1 MQMTKYYPT
10 DELVPGMVTA
20 GEVRTKGGQ
29 LIVENGVSLTDRLI
43 SRIKFYAI
51 PQVSVTEDPIPVTK
65 KEEQTDVPTYVVK
78 PETQAPSY
86 SQKVVRSKEFQNF
99 QISYSRVIATYRTVL
114 EDCVI
119 YHKSLNYEQLLS
131 DTKELYYSC
140 KTSLELFDML
150 HNMRSVEDSVY
161 AHSLNVSLISR
172 RLGRWLKFSP
182 EELDTLT
189 LAGALHDIGKL
200 KIPVEVLNKPGKYTD
215 EEFALVKQHPK
226 FGYDI
231 LKSLPLDSHVKKA
244 VLCHH
249 ERSDGSGYPTGLS
262 QSDIDE
268 YAAIVSIADVY
279 DAMTAARS
287 YRAPL
292 CVFQVINNFEHD
304 GLSKYNPKFI
314 LTFLSHVASTYQNN
328 RVLLN
333 DGRVANIVMLNK
345 NRLSKP
351 IIQLMDGS
359 CIDLST
365 QPDLHIQSVL

>member
-1 MQMTKYYPT
+1 MTKYYPT

-51 PQVSVTEDPIPVTK
+51 PQVSVTEDPIPATK
-65 KEEQTDVPTYVVK
+65 KEEQVEVPSHVVK
-78 PETQAPSY
+78 PEAQAPSY
-86 SQKVVRSKEFQNF
+86 SQKVVCSKEFQNF

-200 KIPVEVLNKPGKYTD
+200 KIPAEVLNKPGKYTD

-244 VLCHH
+244 ALCHH

-262 QSDIDE
+262 QSDIDD

>member
-1 MQMTKYYPT
+1 
-10 DELVPGMVTA
+10 
-20 GEVRTKGGQ
+20 
-29 LIVENGVSLTDRLI
+29 
-43 SRIKFYAI
+43 
-51 PQVSVTEDPIPVTK
+51 
-65 KEEQTDVPTYVVK
+65 
-78 PETQAPSY
+78 
-86 SQKVVRSKEFQNF
+86 
-99 QISYSRVIATYRTVL
+99 
-114 EDCVI
+114 
-119 YHKSLNYEQLLS
+119 
-131 DTKELYYSC
+131 
-140 KTSLELFDML
+140 
-150 HNMRSVEDSVY
+150 MRSMEDSVY

-200 KIPVEVLNKPGKYTD
+200 KIPAEVLNKPGKYTD
-215 EEFALVKQHPK
+215 EEFALVS
-226 FGYDI
+226 DI
-231 LKSLPLDSHVKKA
+231 KIWLWHIKITPIRLSREKA

-314 LTFLSHVASTYQNN
+314 LTFLSHIAGTYQNN

-333 DGRVANIVMLNK
+333 DGRVANIVMLNR

>member
-1 MQMTKYYPT
+1 MGFYIS
-10 DELVPGMVTA
+10 DFS
-20 GEVRTKGGQ
+20 GGRNF
-29 LIVENGVSLTDRLI
+29 LIYE
-43 SRIKFYAI
+43 
-51 PQVSVTEDPIPVTK
+51 

-78 PETQAPSY
+78 PEAQAPSY

-114 EDCVI
+114 EDCAI

-131 DTKELYYSC
+131 DTRELYYSC

-150 HNMRSVEDSVY
+150 HNMRSMEDSVY

-200 KIPVEVLNKPGKYTD
+200 KIPAEVLNKPGKYTD

-226 FGYDI
+226 F
-231 LKSLPLDSHVKKA
+231 
-244 VLCHH
+244 
-249 ERSDGSGYPTGLS
+249 
-262 QSDIDE
+262 
-268 YAAIVSIADVY
+268 
-279 DAMTAARS
+279 
-287 YRAPL
+287 
-292 CVFQVINNFEHD
+292 
-304 GLSKYNPKFI
+304 I
-314 LTFLSHVASTYQNN
+314 LTFLSHIAGTYQNN

-333 DGRVANIVMLNK
+333 DGRVANIVMLNRS
-345 NRLSKP
+345 RLSKP

-365 QPDLHIQSVL
+365 QPELHIKSVL

>member
-1 MQMTKYYPT
+1 M
-10 DELVPGMVTA
+10 
-20 GEVRTKGGQ
+20 
-29 LIVENGVSLTDRLI
+29 
-43 SRIKFYAI
+43 
-51 PQVSVTEDPIPVTK
+51 
-65 KEEQTDVPTYVVK
+65 
-78 PETQAPSY
+78 
-86 SQKVVRSKEFQNF
+86 
-99 QISYSRVIATYRTVL
+99 
-114 EDCVI
+114 
-119 YHKSLNYEQLLS
+119 
-131 DTKELYYSC
+131 
-140 KTSLELFDML
+140 
-150 HNMRSVEDSVY
+150 EDSVY

-200 KIPVEVLNKPGKYTD
+200 KIPAEVLNKPGKYTD

-226 FGYDI
+226 FGNDI

>member
-1 MQMTKYYPT
+1 MQ
-10 DELVPGMVTA
+10 
-20 GEVRTKGGQ
+20 
-29 LIVENGVSLTDRLI
+29 N
-43 SRIKFYAI
+43 
-51 PQVSVTEDPIPVTK
+51 
-65 KEEQTDVPTYVVK
+65 
-78 PETQAPSY
+78 
-86 SQKVVRSKEFQNF
+86 EF
-99 QISYSRVIATYRTVL
+99 
-114 EDCVI
+114 
-119 YHKSLNYEQLLS
+119 
-131 DTKELYYSC
+131 
-140 KTSLELFDML
+140 
-150 HNMRSVEDSVY
+150 
-161 AHSLNVSLISR
+161 
-172 RLGRWLKFSP
+172 
-182 EELDTLT
+182 
-189 LAGALHDIGKL
+189 
-200 KIPVEVLNKPGKYTD
+200 
-215 EEFALVKQHPK
+215 FAKR
-226 FGYDI
+226 GYDI

-314 LTFLSHVASTYQNN
+314 LTFLSHIAGTYQNN

-333 DGRVANIVMLNK
+333 DGRVANIVMLNR

>member
-1 MQMTKYYPT
+1 
-10 DELVPGMVTA
+10 MVTA

-51 PQVSVTEDPIPVTK
+51 PQVSVTENQFLPQKRGTSRSSFPCCKTGSR
-65 KEEQTDVPTYVVK
+65 
-78 PETQAPSY
+78 APSY
-86 SQKVVRSKEFQNF
+86 SQKVVCSKEFQNF

-200 KIPVEVLNKPGKYTD
+200 KN
-215 EEFALVKQHPK
+215 
-226 FGYDI
+226 
-231 LKSLPLDSHVKKA
+231 
-244 VLCHH
+244 
-249 ERSDGSGYPTGLS
+249 
-262 QSDIDE
+262 
-268 YAAIVSIADVY
+268 
-279 DAMTAARS
+279 
-287 YRAPL
+287 
-292 CVFQVINNFEHD
+292 
-304 GLSKYNPKFI
+304 
-314 LTFLSHVASTYQNN
+314 
-328 RVLLN
+328 
-333 DGRVANIVMLNK
+333 
-345 NRLSKP
+345 
-351 IIQLMDGS
+351 S
-359 CIDLST
+359 C
-365 QPDLHIQSVL
+365 

>member
-51 PQVSVTEDPIPVTK
+51 PQVSVTEDPIPATK
-65 KEEQTDVPTYVVK
+65 KEEQVEVPSHVVK
-78 PETQAPSY
+78 PEAQAPSY

-114 EDCVI
+114 EDCAI
-119 YHKSLNYEQLLS
+119 NHKSLNYEQLLS
-131 DTKELYYSC
+131 DTRELYYSC

-200 KIPVEVLNKPGKYTD
+200 KIPAEVLNKPGKYTD

-314 LTFLSHVASTYQNN
+314 LTFLSHIAGTYQNN

-333 DGRVANIVMLNK
+333 DGRVANIVMLNR